1 MVSEQPWRRGQFQGF
16 PSFKLWQKWISE
28 CQKIYALF
36 SQLNDK
42 FLDCLTFLLFSQI
55 AKICSL
61 NACQHFDVMPR
72 VGPGSRNLSSVRAR
86 SSPPRYPRIRPEC
99 RGPNWRGQTGPGP
112 TISQL
117 LQPSWA
123 LRTQDP
129 HHRLSL
135 TRLMRH
141 YSIFIV
147 HQ

>member
-72 VGPGSRNLSSVRAR
+72 VGPGSRNLSSVWAR
-86 SSPPRYPRIRPEC
+86 SSPPPVSSA
-99 RGPNWRGQTGPGP
+99 GAQTGGDRRDPD
-112 TISQL
+112 
-117 LQPSWA
+117 QP
-123 LRTQDP
+123 
-129 HHRLSL
+129 
-135 TRLMRH
+135 
-141 YSIFIV
+141 
-147 HQ
+147 